1 MGVEEAYI
9 MAVRLSHLPSVPRH
23 PTGQMSGFHVKYSF
37 TLNEEDPGSSTLPE
51 KKWEKFRG
59 FLVLV
64 ALGASPIPGDIPA
77 PGCGYLAVCSMD
89 TEYQMSC
96 LRTKMPCHGS
106 RVRLQKQA

>member
-96 LRTKMPCHGS
+96 LRTKMPCRGS